1 MKRVLGHCLA
11 GLTLICC
18 GIAVTSACAH
28 NDSSLFV
35 ENALYPTPVAEGQSC
50 TFTADPN
57 QTVISVGKLDLAF
70 GNDEFS
76 GVFLI
81 GNQLVSQASSQDL
94 KTETSI
100 INIEGAIIVDT
111 DAAGNQLD
119 TFTSPASG
127 TVLPSTGTVPGY
139 SSIGAIVTSPKAIS
153 ALMSTEASNINGGGS
168 SLIITYVKF
177 FGHTLGGTYIESNNF
192 EYPITIC
199 ATSANNSQCLVSFS
213 ESEAT
218 GTCFDPTTGVAE
230 KIKTPNCLAPNA
242 TAASLP
248 VPCQPGQDTYIDC
261 SQCQTVKACQGAYA
275 NQTPCTSGDAGT
287 D

>member
-11 GLTLICC
+11 GLTLLCG
-18 GIAVTSACAH
+18 GIALTSACAH

-35 ENALYPTPVAEGQSC
+35 ENALYPTPVAQGQSC

-70 GNDEFS
+70 GNDEY
-76 GVFLI
+76 GAVFLI
-81 GNQLVSQASSQDL
+81 GNQLVAQASSQNL

-127 TVLPSTGTVPGY
+127 TVLPSTGSVPGY
-139 SSIGAIVTSPKAIS
+139 SSIGAVVTSPKAIS
-153 ALMSTEASNINGGGS
+153 ALRSTEGKNLDSGGS
-168 SLIITYVKF
+168 TLIITYVKF

-199 ATSANNSQCLVSFS
+199 ETSVNNTACLINFSQ
-213 ESEAT
+213 SEAAE
-218 GTCFDPTTGVAE
+218 CNGVAV
-230 KIKTPNCLAPNA
+230 KTPNCLAPSA
-242 TAASLP
+242 TAVSLP
-248 VPCQPGQDTYIDC
+248 VPCQPGQDTVIDC
-261 SQCQTVKACQGAYA
+261 SQCQSVKACEGEYTGAS
-275 NQTPCTSGDAGT
+275 PCAVDAGA

>member
-11 GLTLICC
+11 GLTLICG
-18 GIAVTSACAH
+18 GIALTSACAH

-35 ENALYPTPVAEGQSC
+35 EAALFPTPVAEGQSC

-57 QTVISVGKLDLAF
+57 QTVISVGKMDLAF
-70 GNDEFS
+70 GNDEYQA
-76 GVFLI
+76 VFLI
-81 GNQLVSQASSQDL
+81 GNQLVAQASSQNL

-119 TFTSPASG
+119 TFTSVASG
-127 TVLPSTGTVPGY
+127 TVLPSSGSVPGY
-139 SSIGAIVTSPKAIS
+139 SSIGAIVTSPKA
-153 ALMSTEASNINGGGS
+153 LSTLLNTEGKNINGGGS
-168 SLIITYVKF
+168 SLVITYVKF

-199 ATSANNSQCLVSFS
+199 ETSVNNSQCLVNFS
-213 ESEAT
+213 QSEAT
-218 GTCFDPTTGVAE
+218 GTCLTSTLMMQT
-230 KIKTPNCLAPNA
+230 IKTPNCLAPSA

-248 VPCQPGQDTYIDC
+248 VPCQPGQDTVIDC
-261 SQCQTVKACQGAYA
+261 SQCLSVKACNGAYPD
-275 NQTPCTSGDAGT
+275 QSPCTGADAGT